1 MGNVA
6 ANMSDSVLAPLPDS
20 VDVVVAGAGLAGLAA
35 ARAVQATGRSVVVL
49 EASDGVGGRVRT
61 DVVGGFRLDRGF
73 QVLLTDYPEVR
84 SQLDLPALQLRS
96 FLPGSL
102 VWTGSRPYAVGDPLR
117 RPSMLLPSAL
127 APIGSLRDKVRLAKL
142 LQRVKSADPRDL
154 LRGPDISTLASLEAQ
169 GFSPRIIERFFR
181 PLLGGIQ
188 LDPTLSGSARM
199 SDVVLHCLAKGDSAV
214 PALGMQ
220 AIPDQLAAGLAPGT
234 VHLRAA
240 VASVAPGAVRLID
253 GRSVGAQRVIVAT
266 EGPVA
271 ARLLAERHVV
281 DPGSRQVGCVW
292 FQAPAP
298 PVPQALIVL
307 DGVRSGP
314 ALNVAVM
321 SNVAPEYVT
330 AAAPVAHA
338 LVAAA
343 CPATG
348 DIDDLKAAV
357 RTQLRGW
364 WGPQVDQ
371 WKVLRVDTIAHGQPQ
386 QQPPFAPKRRQS
398 LGDGLFVCGDHRDT
412 PSIQGALYSGRRC
425 GEAAVEGITPTG

>member
-6 ANMSDSVLAPLPDS
+6 ANMSSAAATPLPEF
-20 VDVVVAGAGLAGLAA
+20 VDVVVVGAGLAGLAA
-35 ARAVQATGRSVVVL
+35 ARAVQAAGRSVVVL

-73 QVLLTDYPEVR
+73 QVLLTAYPEVQ
-84 SQLDLPALQLRS
+84 SQLDVPSLQLRP

-102 VWTGSRPYAVGDPLR
+102 VWTGARPYVVGDPFR
-117 RPSMLLPSAL
+117 RPSMLLPSAT
-127 APIGSLRDKVRLAKL
+127 APIGSLRDKLRLAML
-142 LQRVKSADPRDL
+142 LQRVKSADPREL
-154 LRGPDISTLASLEAQ
+154 LRGPDISTLDSLKTQ
-169 GFSPRIIERFFR
+169 GFSPRILERFFR

-199 SDVVLHCLAKGDSAV
+199 SDVVLHCLATGDSAV

-234 VHLRAA
+234 VHLTSA
-240 VASVAPGAVRLID
+240 VASVAPGRVVLVD
-253 GRSVGAQRVIVAT
+253 GRSVVAQRVIVAT

-271 ARLLAERHVV
+271 ARLLPARHVV
-281 DPGSRQVGCVW
+281 DRGSRQVGCVW

-314 ALNVAVM
+314 ALNVTVM

-330 AAAPVAHA
+330 ADAPASHA

-343 CPATG
+343 CPASG
-348 DIDDLKAAV
+348 DVDDLKAAV

-371 WKVLRVDTIAHGQPQ
+371 WKVLRVDTIAHGQPE
-386 QQPPFAPKRRQS
+386 QQPPFSPKRRQS

-425 GEAAVEGITPTG
+425 GVAAVDGITPSG

>member
-1 MGNVA
+1 MA
-6 ANMSDSVLAPLPDS
+6 DTTSHPLPDS
-20 VDVVVAGAGLAGLAA
+20 TDVVVVGAGLAGLAA
-35 ARAVQATGRSVVVL
+35 ARVAQSAGLAVVVL
-49 EASDGVGGRVRT
+49 ESSDGVGGRVRS
-61 DVVGGFRLDRGF
+61 DLVGGFRLDRGF
-73 QVLLTDYPEVR
+73 QVLLTAYPEVTA
-84 SQLDLPALQLRS
+84 QLDLPALQLRP

-127 APIGSLRDKVRLAKL
+127 APIGSLRDKMRLAKL
-142 LQRVKSADPRDL
+142 LQRVKSADPREL
-154 LRGPDISTLASLEAQ
+154 LRGADISTLESLEAQ
-169 GFSPRIIERFFR
+169 GFSPRIVERFFR

-199 SDVVLHCLAKGDSAV
+199 SDVVLHCLANGDSAV
-214 PALGMQ
+214 PAMGMQ
-220 AIPDQLAAGLAPGT
+220 AIPDQLAARLTPGT
-234 VHLRAA
+234 VHLSAA
-240 VASVAPGAVRLID
+240 VASVAPGEVRLID
-253 GRSVGAQRVIVAT
+253 GRRVVAQRVIVAT

-330 AAAPVAHA
+330 ADAPAKHA

-343 CPATG
+343 CPATA
-348 DIDDLKAAV
+348 DVDDLKAAV

-386 QQPPFAPKRRQS
+386 QQPPFSPKRRQA

-425 GEAAVEGITPTG
+425 GEAVVVGITPNG